1 MRVFGRPSPTAIAA
15 VADSPQ
21 PSSSITARLLCDE
34 WDAMRE
40 CHDILCRFPAEARL
54 RIIEAVSR
62 RLGDEDAVTA
72 HR

>member
-1 MRVFGRPSPTAIAA
+1 MSPWKRNQQVEVVPEPTS
-15 VADSPQ
+15 VP
-21 PSSSITARLLCDE
+21 ARLLSDE

-40 CHDILCRFPAEARL
+40 CHDILCRFPADARL